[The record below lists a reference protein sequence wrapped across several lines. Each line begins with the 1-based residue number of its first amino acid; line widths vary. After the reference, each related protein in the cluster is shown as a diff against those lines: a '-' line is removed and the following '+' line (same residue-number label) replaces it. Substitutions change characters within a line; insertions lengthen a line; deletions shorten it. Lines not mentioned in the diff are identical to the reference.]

1 MVCGGV
7 CRSKLGRKAADLTDV
22 SKPLKTEKE
31 KKDALANIDINN
43 YASEWIFL
51 LGACDSSFLHSE
63 D

>member
-1 MVCGGV
+1 M

-43 YASEWIFL
+43 YASKCVFL
-51 LGACDSSFLHSE
+51 LCVTVFCLCCM
-63 D
+63 